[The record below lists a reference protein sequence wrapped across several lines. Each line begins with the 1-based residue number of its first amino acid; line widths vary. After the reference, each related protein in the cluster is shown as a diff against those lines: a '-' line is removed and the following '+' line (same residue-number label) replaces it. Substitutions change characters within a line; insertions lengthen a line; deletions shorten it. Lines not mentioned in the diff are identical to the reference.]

1 MFACNSTLSYPVF
14 WELSGHEGG
23 GGAQKVPSAE
33 LVARILQEGTLTKKL
48 GRKLNLNS
56 VSYLWRMYDVV

>member
-14 WELSGHEGG
+14 WELSGHEG